1 MDRRT
6 VLLGLAGLTAGC
18 STVLPEAT
26 PQDTDVRRNPPTLLC
41 TGRWN
46 GSQVTLT
53 VTAGNRLTAANTE
66 RLTVYGD
73 TALADWVGGAN
84 ASQAFP
90 LEPGDSIT
98 VALQNREDR
107 VRLVWRDAVGGGA
120 STLCRSERPGTDDG
134 GG

>member
-18 STVLPEAT
+18 SSVLPEAT
-26 PQDTDVRRNPPTLLC
+26 PQDADVRRNPPTLLC
-41 TGRWN
+41 AGRWN

-84 ASQAFP
+84 ASQPFP

-98 VALQNREDR
+98 VSLENREDR
-107 VRLVWRDAVGGGA
+107 VRLVWRDADGGGS
-120 STLCRSERPGTDDG
+120 STLCRSERPEADG
-134 GG
+134 GGS